1 MARSAAFIIL
11 NYVTV
16 IVIVISNVIVTS
28 SVIITVNVI
37 FATSGVIMAIFVTR
51 CGASLVQGEIF
62 LPSRDKCTPLRT
74 VRSFFARTWWR
85 WQP

>member
-16 IVIVISNVIVTS
+16 IVIVISNVIVTA

-37 FATSGVIMAIFVTR
+37 FASSGVIMAIFVTR

-62 LPSRDKCTPLRT
+62 LPRRDKCTTPL
-74 VRSFFARTWWR
+74 RSFFAWTWWR

>member
-16 IVIVISNVIVTS
+16 IVIVISNVIVTA

-37 FATSGVIMAIFVTR
+37 FATSGVIMAIFVTS

-62 LPSRDKCTPLRT
+62 LPRRDKCMPLH
-74 VRSFFARTWWR
+74 SFFARTWWR